1 MTHWGIDRA
10 RNGWVVAALSGDDV
24 HLDVVSSASALGA
37 EDGEVVA
44 IDIPLPP
51 FPAGIGRR
59 CEHEARRLLGA
70 RSATIFPTLPR
81 WCYERPYDDVT
92 RADARRR
99 YGKAYS
105 KQAWNLGPAIFDAEA
120 ARRPEWVETH
130 PELAFV
136 TRNNGNPVRPKRS
149 WDGVRDRLD
158 VLARS
163 GVEVPTGGFT
173 LPVRPDDVLDA
184 VACAVV
190 ARDVAGGTARTVPA
204 DPEPGEP
211 VIWF

>member
-1 MTHWGIDRA
+1 MTHWGVDRA
-10 RNGWVVAALSGDDV
+10 RRGWVVAGLSGDAV
-24 HLDVVSSASALGA
+24 HLDVVATASALA
-37 EDGEVVA
+37 TEDGAVVA

-51 FPAGIGRR
+51 LPDQIGRR
-59 CEHEARRLLGA
+59 CEREARRLLAA

-81 WCYERPYDDVT
+81 WCYEHPYDEAT
-92 RADARRR
+92 RAEARRR

-105 KQAWNLGPAIFDAEA
+105 KQAWNLGPAVFDAEA
-120 ARRPEWVETH
+120 AVRPGWVETH

-136 TRNNGNPVRPKRS
+136 ARNNGNPVRPKRS

-158 VLARS
+158 VLARA

-184 VACAVV
+184 VVCAVV
-190 ARDVAGGTARTVPA
+190 ARDVAAGTARSVPS
-204 DPEPGEP
+204 DPQPGEP
-211 VIWF
+211 LIWY